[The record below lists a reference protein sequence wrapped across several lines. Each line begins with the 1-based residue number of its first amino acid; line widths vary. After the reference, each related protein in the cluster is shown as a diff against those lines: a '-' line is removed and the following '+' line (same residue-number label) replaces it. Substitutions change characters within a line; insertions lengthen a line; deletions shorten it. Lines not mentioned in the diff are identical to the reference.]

1 MRSTLL
7 FATTLIFAAAG
18 ATTVRAQN
26 NQPAPPPASSAAT
39 PAQATEPNSASSAP
53 AAQTPEKKVWTNED
67 VGDLR
72 TNSTISTFQPTA
84 AKPAK
89 PGPKPPTASA
99 DDIRRYHDQIAKLE
113 AQVPPLDDQIAKLH
127 AALNGETVD
136 ETRHMGVSIDD
147 WRDQMARLQK
157 KRDDILA
164 KISTLQDQARHKG
177 VPPNAI
183 P

>member
-1 MRSTLL
+1 MRSTLF
-7 FATTLIFAAAG
+7 FATAVIFAAAG

-26 NQPAPPPASSAAT
+26 NQPAPPPASSAA
-39 PAQATEPNSASSAP
+39 AP
-53 AAQTPEKKVWTNED
+53 ATDQNSTSPAPTAQTPEKKVWTNED

-99 DDIRRYHDQIAKLE
+99 DDVRRYHDQIAKLE

-127 AALNGETVD
+127 AALEGQTVD

-147 WRDQMARLQK
+147 WHDQMMRLQK